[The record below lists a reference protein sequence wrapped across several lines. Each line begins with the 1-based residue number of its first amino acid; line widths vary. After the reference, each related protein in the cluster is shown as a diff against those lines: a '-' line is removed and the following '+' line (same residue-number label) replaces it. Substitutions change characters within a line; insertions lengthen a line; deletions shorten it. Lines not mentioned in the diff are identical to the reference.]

1 MSTAKASKNDIQNI
15 SEETKS
21 AENTQQPTEYRPRV
35 QNRKAVIMFFK
46 TVMADGKPR
55 IEQVFDAP
63 VAFSVHHEMINTINA
78 FRADIFGEDGKL
90 YETKN
95 IALPMGS
102 DTVVYALLVNTKT
115 GKEINRKVFTGD
127 EATAYMEK
135 ARAELEANRA
145 KARQY
150 HEEATSGD
158 FGRPI
163 QDAMNEA
170 LSKKTAASN

>member
-1 MSTAKASKNDIQNI
+1 MSTVKASTKI
-15 SEETKS
+15 EETQ
-21 AENTQQPTEYRPRV
+21 NTEPAAVSTEFYQPKV
-35 QNRKAVIMFFK
+35 QNRKAVIMFFEK
-46 TVMADGKPR
+46 NMPDGKKR

-78 FRADIFGEDGKL
+78 FREETFGENGKL

-95 IALPMGS
+95 IDIPTGS
-102 DTVVYALLVNTKT
+102 DTTVYALLVNTKS
-115 GKEINRKVFTGD
+115 GKLINRKIFTGD
-127 EATAYMEK
+127 EATAYMAK

-170 LSKKTAASN
+170 LNKKSAASN